1 MGSRNQVLDGG
12 SRSDEFVCSLKQGV
26 KLRQC
31 TLYYVIFMLNYFGHF
46 FVHLLLCLGIM
57 QEIDAKFM

>member
-46 FVHLLLCLGIM
+46 FLCAFAALLGYN
-57 QEIDAKFM
+57 ARN